1 VLPVVVEL
9 VNCFVNVISCG
20 DAEIPPSQ
28 RITDALI
35 VDPIAQ
41 PDVVVFL
48 GGDGNGEE

>member
-1 VLPVVVEL
+1 MLPIIVKL
-9 VNCFVNVISCG
+9 VNRFINVITSG
-20 DAEIPPSQ
+20 DTEVAPSQ

-48 GGDGNGEE
+48 GGDVEG